1 MTVLS
6 STANSPPGKAPCNQ
20 EAPGSIAL
28 LHICAARDDTSV
40 PTVSARAPPAGQVAM
55 HPTPDAI
62 RHEQPF
68 HRNSQEGGSQRQPLF
83 PGMLSA
89 PAAAVSRVL
98 SCQVA
103 VSMVSDRGRDEPA
116 GEYSRSSPCLA
127 MTSLLD
133 VRSPQQRDTW
143 AMSWTSWSQRATSSS
158 DRRGPL
164 SEIGLRSGGLVSSMT
179 LSWPNRDRSRQ
190 RMYG

>member
-68 HRNSQEGGSQRQPLF
+68 HRNSQEGGSQRQPLSS
-83 PGMLSA
+83 GMLSA
-89 PAAAVSRVL
+89 AAAAVSRVL

-116 GEYSRSSPCLA
+116 GILQAVPLPSHDKPPRRVLA
-127 MTSLLD
+127 PAARHMGNELD
-133 VRSPQQRDTW
+133 IVV
-143 AMSWTSWSQRATSSS
+143 AT
-158 DRRGPL
+158 GH
-164 SEIGLRSGGLVSSMT
+164 E
-179 LSWPNRDRSRQ
+179 Q
-190 RMYG
+190 F